1 MKDVVKSG
9 AVKAADG
16 ENSNRTKREQGSIVG
31 YCAIAFV
38 FVSLIVL
45 VLCLT
50 VFFKVENVEINGLT
64 LYREDQIMGIS
75 GIIKE
80 ENLVR
85 TDTALIKKRIE
96 DNLVFVENAEVEKK
110 YPSTLVVNI
119 TEAEKAADIVIN
131 DKVCVVSKTG
141 RILEM
146 GNSTATGGIPVIR
159 GFELTSQKP
168 GDKLQSKDESK
179 LKIYND
185 LIKILDSISMEKI
198 SEIDLSS
205 RSGITI
211 LYDGRITLELGS
223 SVDLDYKLS
232 YFKSVI
238 DSKLSD
244 DFKGRL
250 VYNGADSGISA
261 IPEGAG
267 AKDDEPKDDSS
278 KPADEKKQG
287 EGQQDQQG
295 GDNNAADQDANN
307 ANADMNNG
315 GGQDGTQEYGYMN
328 NGNGQDGTQNYDPNA
343 GQNGTQNYDPNAG
356 QDGTQNYDPNAG
368 QNGTQN
374 YDPNA
379 WQNGTQ
385 NYDPNAWQNGTQNY
399 DPNAGQ
405 NYSQGYGYDP
415 YGSNQG
421 YDPYGNYN
429 YGNYGY

>member
-9 AVKAADG
+9 AVRTPDG
-16 ENSNRTKREQGSIVG
+16 ENNKRSKREQGSIVG

-50 VFFKVENVEINGLT
+50 VFFKVEMVEINGLT
-64 LYREDQIMGIS
+64 LYREEQVIGVS
-75 GIIKE
+75 GIVNN

-85 TDTALIKKRIE
+85 TDTALIKKHIE
-96 DNLVFVENAEVEKK
+96 ENLVFIENVEIEKK
-110 YPSTLVVNI
+110 YPSTLVVNV
-119 TEAEKAADIVIN
+119 TEAEKAADIVYD
-131 DKVCVVSKTG
+131 DKICVVSKKG
-141 RILEM
+141 RVLEM
-146 GNSTATGGIPVIR
+146 GNTVATGGIPVIR
-159 GFELTSQKP
+159 GFELTSTKP
-168 GDKLQSKDESK
+168 GDKLESKDTSK

-185 LIKILDSISMEKI
+185 MIKILDSIDMGKI

-267 AKDDEPKDDSS
+267 IKDDEPKDDDSS
-278 KPADEKKQG
+278 KSDDEKKQ
-287 EGQQDQQG
+287 D
-295 GDNNAADQDANN
+295 GDNDNADPDANN
-307 ANADMNNG
+307 ANTD
-315 GGQDGTQEYGYMN
+315 MN
-328 NGNGQDGTQNYDPNA
+328 NGNGQNDVQDYGYMNNDGN
-343 GQNGTQNYDPNAG
+343 GQNGV
-356 QDGTQNYDPNAG
+356 QDYGYLNNDGNG
-368 QNGTQN
+368 QNGDQDYGYLN
-374 YDPNA
+374 NDGNG
-379 WQNGTQ
+379 QNGVQ
-385 NYDPNAWQNGTQNY
+385 DYGNGNGQYGTQ
-399 DPNAGQ
+399 D
-405 NYSQGYGYDP
+405 YGYDP
-415 YGSNQG
+415 YAADQG
-421 YDPYGNYN
+421 YDPYGNN
-429 YGNYGY
+429 AYGY